1 MLNVDALKQVYTAL
15 GGDADDVANITDNAG
30 MISAIA
36 TVIPTALSSVL
47 PEVTASN
54 NGAVLKVADGKWGI
68 GTDAT

>member
-36 TVIPTALSSVL
+36 TVIPTALASVL
-47 PEVTASN
+47 PEVTAAN

>member
-1 MLNVDALKQVYTAL
+1 MLNVDALKQVYVAL

-36 TVIPTALSSVL
+36 TVIPTALASVL
-47 PEVTASN
+47 PEVTAAN